1 MNAAKSKKQGIQRKQ
16 KRQTS
21 APGVL
26 ANHPVSAAPEDSAAS
41 PVSAGLQVS
50 ATPLAGTAPRE
61 SAVRPVSAELQV
73 SAVRSVSRAAGG
85 RRSANAAPRTAASR
99 PGAARKP
106 RRKTAAKRPAAGAK
120 QTQMLPRRLWGKLSV
135 IISARNEAKTL
146 PLLLKQV
153 QRLAPAEIIVV
164 LNGCTDNSFQLA
176 RLCRQAT
183 VVHVPEPAG
192 HDVGRSLG
200 AKLSRGD
207 ILLFLDGD
215 MVIPAPQLAGFAA
228 AVDGGVDVAL
238 NDLDGLLPPFG
249 LSDHVTRCKLYLNMV
264 LGRSDLGACSMTAVP
279 HALSRRALEVIGY
292 RELMVPPK
300 AQALSLLKQ
309 LRVEKAGTVNVFK
322 QNRLRQDN
330 TGAGNRVEQL
340 IIGDHAEAL
349 KAVLMLSGAN
359 TGTGSL
365 QEQRSQL
372 AAWRNA
378 L

>member
-1 MNAAKSKKQGIQRKQ
+1 MNTAKSNKQGISTRPS
-16 KRQTS
+16 S
-21 APGVL
+21 A
-26 ANHPVSAAPEDSAAS
+26 D
-41 PVSAGLQVS
+41 
-50 ATPLAGTAPRE
+50 
-61 SAVRPVSAELQV
+61 LQV
-73 SAVRSVSRAAGG
+73 SAVRSASRAAGG
-85 RRSANAAPRTAASR
+85 RRSANAAPRTAAGR
-99 PGAARKP
+99 PASGAARKP
-106 RRKTAAKRPAAGAK
+106 RRTTAAKRLAAGAK
-120 QTQMLPRRLWGKLSV
+120 QTQKLPRKLGGKLSV

-215 MVIPAPQLAGFAA
+215 MVITAPQLAGFAA

-249 LSDHVTRCKLYLNMV
+249 LSDHVTRSKLYLNMV
-264 LGRSDLGACSMTAVP
+264 LGRSDLGASSMTAVP
-279 HALSRRALEVIGY
+279 HALSRRALEAIGY

-349 KAVLMLSGAN
+349 KAVLMLSRAN
-359 TGTGSL
+359 TGAGSL